1 MTIRLDP
8 EENEIKALSAC
19 AGSFAGSAVLEI
31 GCGDGRLTR
40 RYAAQ
45 AAHVT
50 AIDPNSEKI
59 ARAVAALPNE
69 LNHQVDFLAYDIEEF
84 DQRFSPV
91 SSGNL
96 FDRAILAWS
105 L

>member
-1 MTIRLDP
+1 MAIRLDP
-8 EENEIKALSAC
+8 EANEIKALSTC
-19 AGSFAGSAVLEI
+19 AGSFSGSAVLEI

-50 AIDPNSEKI
+50 AIDPNTEKI
-59 ARAVAALPNE
+59 TRAAAALPAE
-69 LNHQVDFLAYDIEEF
+69 LNHLVDFLAYDIEEF
-84 DQRFSPV
+84 DQRFWPV
-91 SSGNL
+91 SAGKL
-96 FDRAILAWS
+96 FDRAIMAWS